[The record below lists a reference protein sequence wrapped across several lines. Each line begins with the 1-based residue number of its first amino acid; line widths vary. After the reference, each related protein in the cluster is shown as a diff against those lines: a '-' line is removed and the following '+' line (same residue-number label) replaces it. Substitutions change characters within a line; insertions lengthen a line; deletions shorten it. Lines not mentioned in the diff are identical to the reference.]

1 VRRVAA
7 GAALGLLA
15 AVPLLV
21 SSNVAD
27 MLTRVLAF
35 ALLALGLDLLAGI
48 GGLPSLG
55 QAAPFGVG
63 AYAAALL
70 AKHVTTV
77 APLQLLAA
85 TAAGAALS
93 AAVGWLL
100 VRSRGTY
107 FLMLTLAVG
116 EIVHELADRWEG
128 VTGGTNGLAGIP
140 AITVVPGAAPV
151 RLAGVRYWYV
161 LTAVLVCG
169 AALVMVSRS
178 AFGRTLRG
186 VRDNEERMR
195 SLGYRTFLP
204 KYAVFCI
211 AGAAAGAAGALWVAQ
226 ARFVSPADLGFEV
239 SAMALLA
246 VVIGGRGSLWGAALG
261 AAVVVL
267 VREELSP
274 QLGGRGPLVLGL
286 VFVAAVYLLP
296 RGFAGTRLR
305 WPSSPGDH
313 PGSPPDP
320 PSYRGTTPAV
330 PRTPPSHRG
339 TTPAVPPDPPRA
351 ARDGSDVTALLE
363 TTGLTRRY
371 GSLVALDGVSL
382 SVAAGARHAVI
393 GPNGAGK
400 STLFAL
406 VTGTLRPTAGRVVF
420 DGQDVT
426 RRPDHARARAGMGKT
441 FQHSSLFTSL
451 PVLDNLALATQR
463 AAGRGMAML
472 RPAGRQVAVQ
482 EQAMRLLEQVGLSGR
497 AGTPAA
503 ALSHGERRQLEVAL
517 ALATSPKLLLLD
529 EPTAGMSAADSSR
542 FAELVE
548 SLGSAVT
555 VLIIEHDLDVVFRL
569 ATRVTVLHLGRV
581 LADGSPDEIRADET
595 VQRAYLGDAAL
606 DDLFFEA
613 AP

>member
-1 VRRVAA
+1 MRRVAA

-286 VFVAAVYLLP
+286 VFVTAVYLLP
-296 RGFAGTRLR
+296 QGFAGTRLR

-313 PGSPPDP
+313 TGRPPDP
-320 PSYRGTTPAV
+320 PSHRGTTPAV
-330 PRTPPSHRG
+330 PRTPPGRRG
-339 TTPAVPPDPPRA
+339 TA
-351 ARDGSDVTALLE
+351 AT
-363 TTGLTRRY
+363 
-371 GSLVALDGVSL
+371 
-382 SVAAGARHAVI
+382 
-393 GPNGAGK
+393 
-400 STLFAL
+400 
-406 VTGTLRPTAGRVVF
+406 
-420 DGQDVT
+420 
-426 RRPDHARARAGMGKT
+426 
-441 FQHSSLFTSL
+441 
-451 PVLDNLALATQR
+451 
-463 AAGRGMAML
+463 
-472 RPAGRQVAVQ
+472 
-482 EQAMRLLEQVGLSGR
+482 
-497 AGTPAA
+497 
-503 ALSHGERRQLEVAL
+503 
-517 ALATSPKLLLLD
+517 
-529 EPTAGMSAADSSR
+529 
-542 FAELVE
+542 
-548 SLGSAVT
+548 
-555 VLIIEHDLDVVFRL
+555 
-569 ATRVTVLHLGRV
+569 
-581 LADGSPDEIRADET
+581 
-595 VQRAYLGDAAL
+595 
-606 DDLFFEA
+606 
-613 AP
+613 

>member
-169 AALVMVSRS
+169 AAVVMVSRS

-195 SLGYRTFLP
+195 SLGYQTFLP

-313 PGSPPDP
+313 PGGPPDAALAPGDRPGSPPDP
-320 PSYRGTTPAV
+320 PGPRGT
-330 PRTPPSHRG
+330 
-339 TTPAVPPDPPRA
+339 A
-351 ARDGSDVTALLE
+351 AT
-363 TTGLTRRY
+363 
-371 GSLVALDGVSL
+371 
-382 SVAAGARHAVI
+382 
-393 GPNGAGK
+393 
-400 STLFAL
+400 
-406 VTGTLRPTAGRVVF
+406 
-420 DGQDVT
+420 
-426 RRPDHARARAGMGKT
+426 
-441 FQHSSLFTSL
+441 
-451 PVLDNLALATQR
+451 
-463 AAGRGMAML
+463 
-472 RPAGRQVAVQ
+472 
-482 EQAMRLLEQVGLSGR
+482 
-497 AGTPAA
+497 
-503 ALSHGERRQLEVAL
+503 
-517 ALATSPKLLLLD
+517 
-529 EPTAGMSAADSSR
+529 
-542 FAELVE
+542 
-548 SLGSAVT
+548 
-555 VLIIEHDLDVVFRL
+555 
-569 ATRVTVLHLGRV
+569 
-581 LADGSPDEIRADET
+581 
-595 VQRAYLGDAAL
+595 
-606 DDLFFEA
+606 
-613 AP
+613 